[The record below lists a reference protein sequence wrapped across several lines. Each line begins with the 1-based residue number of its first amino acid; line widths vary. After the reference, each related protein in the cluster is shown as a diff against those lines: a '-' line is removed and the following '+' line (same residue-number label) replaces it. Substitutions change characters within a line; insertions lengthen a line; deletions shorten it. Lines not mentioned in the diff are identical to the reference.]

1 MRTRDF
7 TIIFLIFQIL
17 KFSQKIDIIYIE
29 KKKENCVME
38 NKYKLY
44 DSVVSTIMSNVMVEC
59 ARCGKI
65 LLYDFKPEL
74 DMDKLYFNV
83 AAIVA
88 DMSKE
93 KLYLHMPFW
102 DYVRFRMKFW
112 KKRTNLK
119 WFSPWAEKKLK
130 EEYKTSVDMIMF
142 FVSEQL
148 DVLIDLFKEINDE
161 YYGWVD

>member
-1 MRTRDF
+1 MRDF
-7 TIIFLIFQIL
+7 TINLLINQIL

-29 KKKENCVME
+29 KEKENCEME

-44 DSVVSTIMSNVMVEC
+44 DSVVSKIMVNVMAEH

-88 DMSKE
+88 DVSRE

-102 DYVRFRMKFW
+102 NYIKFRIKF
-112 KKRTNLK
+112 KKRKNLV
-119 WFSPWAEKKLK
+119 WFPPWAEKKLK
-130 EEYKTSVDMIMF
+130 EENKTSVGIIMS
-142 FVSEQL
+142 FVEEQL
-148 DVLIDLFKEINDE
+148 KLPKGLFKEINDE
-161 YYGWVD
+161 YYGWWD

>member
-1 MRTRDF
+1 
-7 TIIFLIFQIL
+7 
-17 KFSQKIDIIYIE
+17 
-29 KKKENCVME
+29 ME

-88 DMSKE
+88 DISKE

-102 DYVRFRMKFW
+102 GYIRFRMKFW
-112 KKRTNLK
+112 KKRMNLR
-119 WFSPWAEKKLK
+119 WFSPWAEKKL
-130 EEYKTSVDMIMF
+130 EDENKTSVSIIMS
-142 FVSEQL
+142 FVAEKLEISE
-148 DVLIDLFKEINDE
+148 DLFKEINDE

>member
-1 MRTRDF
+1 
-7 TIIFLIFQIL
+7 
-17 KFSQKIDIIYIE
+17 
-29 KKKENCVME
+29 ME

-102 DYVRFRMKFW
+102 DYIKLRIKFK
-112 KKRTNLK
+112 KKRTNLV
-119 WFSPWAEKKLK
+119 WFPPWAEKKL
-130 EEYKTSVDMIMF
+130 EDENKTSVSIIMS
-142 FVSEQL
+142 FVAEKLEISE
-148 DVLIDLFKEINDE
+148 DLFKEINDE

>member
-1 MRTRDF
+1 
-7 TIIFLIFQIL
+7 
-17 KFSQKIDIIYIE
+17 
-29 KKKENCVME
+29 ME

-102 DYVRFRMKFW
+102 DYIRFRMKFW
-112 KKRTNLK
+112 KKRTNLR
-119 WFSPWAEKKLK
+119 WFSSRAEKKL
-130 EEYKTSVDMIMF
+130 EDENKTSVSIIMS
-142 FVSEQL
+142 FVAEKLEISE
-148 DVLIDLFKEINDE
+148 DLFKEINDE

>member
-1 MRTRDF
+1 
-7 TIIFLIFQIL
+7 
-17 KFSQKIDIIYIE
+17 
-29 KKKENCVME
+29 ME

-74 DMDKLYFNV
+74 DMDKLYFNA

-88 DMSKE
+88 DISKE

-102 DYVRFRMKFW
+102 DYIKLRIKFK
-112 KKRTNLK
+112 KKRTNLV
-119 WFSPWAEKKLK
+119 WFPPWAEKKL
-130 EEYKTSVDMIMF
+130 EDEYKTSVDIIMS
-142 FVSEQL
+142 FVAEKLEISE
-148 DVLIDLFKEINDE
+148 DLFKEINDE